1 VVIAAPEP
9 HERCAQHCGVGGRS
23 IELGCPDFDLT
34 NDHVD
39 LIVPNCE
46 CRVRRRKFHVIV
58 VATALSQNKL
68 TGGGNL
74 TARISMSVATR

>member
-1 VVIAAPEP
+1 MSDPRLDAHLPDGPIAEKW
-9 HERCAQHCGVGGRS
+9 
-23 IELGCPDFDLT
+23 
-34 NDHVD
+34 DHH
-39 LIVPNCE
+39 
-46 CRVRRRKFHVIV
+46 RFAVRLVNPSNRRKFHVIV